1 MRRLSMPVEIPMS
14 TVRSISQI
22 LTSDASPGVYAAQS
36 PETFGMYV
44 RHGNLHLTAANGEY
58 HTVLG
63 TNQVAQLIEE
73 LECALEDMYR
83 GDA

>member
-1 MRRLSMPVEIPMS
+1 MNTVQSVSM
-14 TVRSISQI
+14 I
-22 LTSDASPGVYAAQS
+22 LTSDAAPGKYAVQ
-36 PETFGMYV
+36 PPDTFGVFV
-44 RHGNLHLTAANGEY
+44 RHGNLVLTAANGEY

-83 GDA
+83 GVV